1 MSRRRVSVKDL
12 GVVDCQG
19 WLLRRKEGRSFLG
32 SKWKRY
38 WFVLKKCSLYWYTN
52 KTAEKA
58 EGFINLSGFTIQQA
72 KQCRKKHAI
81 TASHPL
87 VVNIF
92 IAAESFTEMNKWL
105 SKLSE
110 AAEPCELINS
120 EECYSEGSDQDV
132 EDCSVDS
139 ELDAAVSE
147 NGDHL
152 QPPCESLSCTSVLS
166 ATPPAEHR
174 CRSTS
179 TGGTLS
185 RNRGRQPVK
194 DNSERLSWLD
204 LPRQAKASG
213 ALSVPLLHV
222 KEEHEK
228 PPDEMKRLYNHLKA
242 ASLSP
247 MGQSYQRDF
256 RASFIRRCQNDRVN
270 EKLHLLR
277 ILSSTLKA
285 KESELLAV
293 EQILSD
299 PALTAPTYRKWRVS
313 NVVLLQDISGRKSRQ
328 QEEVQSS
335 EMRTECEQRASSH
348 QRGHIWQR
356 PFYPGVVSFRK
367 SVHEDLQYSPVPRVG
382 QQPGSCVGS
391 I

>member
-38 WFVLKKCSLYWYTN
+38 WFVLKKCSLYWYTD

-72 KQCRKKHAI
+72 KQKECRKKHAI

-92 IAAESFTEMNKWL
+92 IAAENFTEMNKWF

-110 AAEPCELINS
+110 AAERCEVINS
-120 EECYSEGSDQDV
+120 EECYSEGSDQDA
-132 EDCSVDS
+132 EDSCLDS
-139 ELDAAVSE
+139 QLDAADSE
-147 NGDHL
+147 NVDHL
-152 QPPCESLSCTSVLS
+152 QPPCESLSCTSVLFD
-166 ATPPAEHR
+166 TPPAEHR

-179 TGGTLS
+179 AGGTLS

-194 DNSERLSWLD
+194 DSSECLSWLD
-204 LPRQAKASG
+204 LPSQAKASG
-213 ALSVPLLHV
+213 ALSVPLIHV

-228 PPDEMKRLYNHLKA
+228 PPDEMERLYNHLKA

-247 MGQSYQRDF
+247 TGESSQRDF

-299 PALTAPTYRKWRVS
+299 PTLTAPTYRKWRVS
-313 NVVLLQDISGRKSRQ
+313 NLVLLQDISGCNQ
-328 QEEVQSS
+328 AAGGGS
-335 EMRTECEQRASSH
+335 ELRDEN
-348 QRGHIWQR
+348 
-356 PFYPGVVSFRK
+356 
-367 SVHEDLQYSPVPRVG
+367 RV
-382 QQPGSCVGS
+382 
-391 I
+391 